1 MADKQYPIITISRQY
16 GAGGRTIARGL
27 QDRLGI
33 PFYDRDFVKKTAA
46 ASGYSEEDI
55 NSDGEQINK
64 ATRFVTNLLN
74 PVTYQ
79 STSDGIY
86 LAQKEVILELAQE
99 PSIIIGRCAN
109 VILKEAGVNC
119 FNIFLYADIEHRL
132 QRAEELA
139 ENNGM
144 DLKKYIAKRDE
155 RRATYYKTYTGHEMG
170 NYHDYDI
177 CLDTGRIGNERCID
191 LLASILE
198 DQAK

>member
-1 MADKQYPIITISRQY
+1 MADKKYPIITISRQY

-55 NSDGEQINK
+55 NAEGEQVSR
-64 ATRFVTNLLN
+64 ASRFVSNLIN

-79 STSDGIY
+79 SAADGIY
-86 LAQKEVILELAQE
+86 QAQKEIILDLAKE
-99 PSIIIGRCAN
+99 PAIIIGRCAN
-109 VILKEAGVNC
+109 VILKDAGVDC
-119 FNIFLYADIEHRL
+119 FNIFLYADIDHRIK
-132 QRAEELA
+132 RAEELA

-144 DLKKYIAKRDE
+144 EIRKYIAKRDE
-155 RRATYYKTYTGHEMG
+155 RRAAYYKTYTGREMG

-191 LLASILE
+191 ILVSILE
-198 DQAK
+198 DQAQ